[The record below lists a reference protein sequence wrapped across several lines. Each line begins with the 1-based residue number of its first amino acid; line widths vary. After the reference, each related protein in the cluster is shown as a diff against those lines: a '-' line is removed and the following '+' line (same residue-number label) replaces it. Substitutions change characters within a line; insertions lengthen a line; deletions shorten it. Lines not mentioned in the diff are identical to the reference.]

1 MALPKKLVGTVTMI
15 AAALALAGCAAR
27 GDAARR
33 LGEPMATQPVVVESP
48 MAAAVADAQD
58 APVTIYG
65 VEWCGPCHQAAA
77 FLARRGVPYVERN
90 LESDPDAQEEMH
102 SKLRSAG
109 LSVGSIPVLDVK
121 GHILVGFSPQ
131 ALDRA
136 LAPTM

>member
-15 AAALALAGCAAR
+15 GAALALAGCGAH

-33 LGEPMATQPVVVESP
+33 LGEPMATQPVIHESP
-48 MAAAVADAQD
+48 LRAAVAEAQD

-77 FLARRGVPYVERN
+77 FLSSRGVPFVERN

-102 SKLRSAG
+102 TKLRSAG

-136 LAPTM
+136 LAPAL